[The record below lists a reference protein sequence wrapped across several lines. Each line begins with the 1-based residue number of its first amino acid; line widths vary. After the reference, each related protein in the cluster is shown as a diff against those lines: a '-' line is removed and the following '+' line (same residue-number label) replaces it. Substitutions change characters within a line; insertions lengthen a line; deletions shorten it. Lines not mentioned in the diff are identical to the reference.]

1 MKVVDISNFN
11 KYLENEI
18 DFIIEE
24 FLNKY
29 IINIRKIEEEEIEE
43 IKHLFSSIIEAICKS
58 DFETSVEICKKLIDY
73 NMNLSIPYVMLTHE
87 LINLKRLIME
97 RLLYKDAKDEI
108 YHLYNLNMLFEDMIA
123 NVYLDKYIKDLQKR
137 NSFRISS
144 LNDIYEKNI
153 IIYYKAHL
161 EWLNDLTKSVARRDN
176 KFFPEINHTLCTFGK
191 WLKDA
196 GKKIIQNNSKY
207 KNICKLHE
215 NLHYL
220 ANQIKNYLLRA
231 DQNHHILLTYLEKC
245 EMLSLSLG
253 TEIALIDN
261 TLINSEA
268 SKDPLT
274 GALNRQKLNQLYFNQ
289 LEIAF
294 ATSETFVLAMCDL
307 DNFKKVNDTYGHVAG
322 DEMLK
327 SFVKISKRILRSS
340 DMLIRYGGEEFMF
353 ILPAIKIEKAKVILN
368 EIKDEFASFILDFE
382 GNKISTT
389 LSFGTLELNPEADE
403 VYLKNFES
411 VVSLVDKKL
420 YEAKNSGKN
429 RVC

>member
-1 MKVVDISNFN
+1 MKTVDISNFS
-11 KYLENEI
+11 KYLEDET
-18 DFIIEE
+18 DFIIDE

-43 IKHLFSSIIEAICKS
+43 IKHLFTSIIEAICKS
-58 DFETSVEICKKLIDY
+58 DFEVSIEVCKKLIDY
-73 NMNLSIPYVMLTHE
+73 NINLSIPYVMLTHE

-161 EWLNDLTKSVARRDN
+161 EWLNDLTKDIERIDN
-176 KFFPEINHTLCTFGK
+176 RFFPEINHNLCTFGK
-191 WLKDA
+191 WLVES

-207 KNICKLHE
+207 KNISKLHE

-220 ANQIKNYLLRA
+220 ADRIKSYLLRA
-231 DQNHHILLTYLEKC
+231 EQNHHILLTYLERC

-307 DNFKKVNDTYGHVAG
+307 DNFKKINDNYGHVAG
-322 DEMLK
+322 DEVLK
-327 SFVKISKRILRSS
+327 NFVKISKKILRSS
-340 DMLIRYGGEEFMF
+340 DMLIRYGGEEFIF
-353 ILPAIKIEKAKVILN
+353 ILPAIKLEKAKIILN
-368 EIKDEFASFILDFE
+368 EIKDKFASFVLDFE
-382 GNKISTT
+382 DNKISTT
-389 LSFGTLELNPEADE
+389 LSFGTIELNPEADE
-403 VYLKNFES
+403 SYLKNFEG